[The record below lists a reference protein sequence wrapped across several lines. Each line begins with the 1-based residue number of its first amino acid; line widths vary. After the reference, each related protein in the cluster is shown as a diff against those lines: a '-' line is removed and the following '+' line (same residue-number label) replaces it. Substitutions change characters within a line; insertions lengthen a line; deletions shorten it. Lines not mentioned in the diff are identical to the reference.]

1 MSIKSFFAKIWAA
14 QAVKQ
19 TLRLQKNAAQHQL
32 NVLNKLV
39 QTAKHT
45 RFGSMHHF
53 DKITDY
59 DAYKKQ
65 VPLFTYE
72 KLAPFINEILAGKAD
87 ILWKGK
93 PIYFAKTSGTTSGEK
108 YIPITKASIRHHIV
122 AARNALFF
130 YIYETGNTSFIKGK
144 MIFLQGSPVLEKKAN
159 INTGRLS
166 GIVYHH
172 VPTYLHQNR
181 KPSYATNCIDDW
193 EQKVDAIVDETKDE
207 PMTLIS
213 GIPPW
218 LVMYFE
224 KLLLR
229 SGAKNITTLF
239 PDLSLLVYGGVNYLP
254 YRQKIN
260 DLIGKPIDSIET
272 YPASEG
278 FIAYQDQQ
286 EASGMLLNLEAGI
299 FYEFIEEKNI
309 RTENPVRHYIGSV
322 ELHKNYAI
330 VLTTNAGLWSYI
342 IGDVVQFTSLNP
354 FRIKVTGRISQF
366 VSAFGEHVIIEEIEY
381 AMTQAIEKFNIHIKE
396 FTVAPQVNPAQGLP
410 YHEWLVA
417 GAIPAE
423 KLEEIATYIDTCL
436 QTKNSY
442 YKDLIAGH
450 VIRPLQLTILPPD
463 AFEKHLA
470 KMGKLG
476 GQNKVM
482 RVRNDRQLAD
492 ALLAS

>member
-1 MSIKSFFAKIWAA
+1 MSIKSFIAKIWAQ

-19 TLRLQKNAAQHQL
+19 TLGLQKNAAQHQL
-32 NVLNKLV
+32 KVLNKLV
-39 QTAKHT
+39 QTAKNT
-45 RFGSMHHF
+45 SFGSTYHF

-59 DAYKKQ
+59 DSYKKE

-72 KLAPFINEILAGKAD
+72 KLEPFIKEILAGKAD
-87 ILWKGK
+87 VLWKGK

-108 YIPITKASIRHHIV
+108 YIPITKASINHHIV

-130 YIYETGNTSFIKGK
+130 YIHETGNTSFINGK

-159 INTGRLS
+159 IKTGRLS

-172 VPTYLHQNR
+172 VPAYLHQNR

-207 PMTLIS
+207 SMTLIS

-224 KLLLR
+224 KLLKAT
-229 SGAKNITTLF
+229 GAKNLSTLF
-239 PDLSLLVYGGVNYLP
+239 PELSLLVYGGVNFLP
-254 YRQKIN
+254 YRQKIH

-286 EASGMLLNLEAGI
+286 QEAGMLLNLEAGI
-299 FYEFIEEKNI
+299 FYEFIEEKSIHNENAVRQNI
-309 RTENPVRHYIGSV
+309 GEV

-330 VLTTNAGLWSYI
+330 ILSTNAGLWSYI
-342 IGDVVQFTSLNP
+342 IGDVVQFTSLSP

-366 VSAFGEHVIIEEIEY
+366 ISAFGEHVIVEEIEY
-381 AMTQAIEKFNIHIKE
+381 AMTQAIEKFNIQINE
-396 FTVAPQVNPAQGLP
+396 FTVAPQVSPIQGLP

-417 GAIPAE
+417 FTNLPE
-423 KLEEIATYIDTCL
+423 KLDEITAYIDTCL
-436 QTKNSY
+436 QSKNSY
-442 YKDLIAGH
+442 YKDLIQGH
-450 VIRPLQLTILPPD
+450 VIRPLQLTALPAD
-463 AFEKHLA
+463 AFEKYLT

-492 ALLAS
+492 ALLAG

>member
-1 MSIKSFFAKIWAA
+1 MSIKSFIAKIWAKH
-14 QAVKQ
+14 AVKQ
-19 TLRLQKNAAQHQL
+19 TLGLQKNAAQYQL
-32 NVLNKLV
+32 KVLKKLV
-39 QTAKHT
+39 QTAAKT
-45 RFGSMHHF
+45 RFGSIHHF

-72 KLAPFINEILAGKAD
+72 KLEPFIQEILQGKAD

-108 YIPITKASIRHHIV
+108 YIPITKASIQHHIV

-130 YIYETGNTSFIKGK
+130 YIYETGNTSFINGK

-159 INTGRLS
+159 IHTGRLS

-172 VPTYLHQNR
+172 VPAYLHQNR
-181 KPSYATNCIDDW
+181 KPSYHTNCIDDW
-193 EQKVDAIVDETKDE
+193 EQKVDAIVKETKDE
-207 PMTLIS
+207 SMSLIS

-224 KLLLR
+224 ILLKAT
-229 SGAKNITTLF
+229 GAKNISTLF
-239 PDLSLLVYGGVNYLP
+239 PDLSLLVYGGVNFLP
-254 YRQKIN
+254 YRQKIR

-286 EASGMLLNLEAGI
+286 QEPGMLLNLEAGI

-309 RTENPVRHYIGSV
+309 HSENAVRQYIGEV
-322 ELHKNYAI
+322 ELHTNYAI
-330 VLTTNAGLWSYI
+330 VLSTNAGLWSYI
-342 IGDVVQFTSLNP
+342 IGDVVQFTSLSP
-354 FRIKVTGRISQF
+354 FRIKVTGRISQYI
-366 VSAFGEHVIIEEIEY
+366 SAFGEHVIIEEIEY
-381 AMTQAIEKFNIHIKE
+381 AMTQAIEKFKIQVNE
-396 FTVAPQVNPAQGLP
+396 FTVAPQVNPTQGLP

-417 GAIPAE
+417 GAIPAD
-423 KLEEIATYIDTCL
+423 KLQEIATYIDAGV

-442 YKDLIAGH
+442 YKDLIEGR

-492 ALLAS
+492 ALLAG